1 MTDENGLYYMRQRY
15 YDTDIKRFINQD
27 ILVGSIDNSKS
38 LNRYAYV
45 QGNPVNYNDP
55 FGLNPLDTLKPYA
68 NLIHGFLN
76 IAGVLPGPLGYVAD
90 LMNAGVYFLEGNY
103 KAAASMLIQ
112 SFNTFATGR
121 IIGNLS
127 RGSSK
132 GRLLTSIFLAG
143 TGATGIVSSGDSF
156 LENAVGLVYSIA
168 NNKDADTVFAYLSG
182 TICSAAG
189 VYYGVK
195 SFVGGYNMGS
205 YALEGLE
212 QEKLQKLHNTT
223 LVERIFCYN
232 SQCFVAGTLIKT
244 PDGDKNIENISA
256 GDKVYAYDEATG
268 DIAEKE
274 VVRTFEHEV
283 YELYHVV
290 IDGKEI
296 VTTAEH
302 PFYKVDKI
310 SENGNGFVC
319 AKDLKPGD
327 QILLLEGNTGTVD
340 KVFKEELDEPIKVYN
355 FEVKDYHTYFVGE
368 QGVLVHNLCK
378 GRSGADDIIQ
388 YERLKSQ
395 YAAEEIYNADR
406 VGSALKEGRC
416 SVMPKILIVDDERD
430 VVELLRNYFEL
441 SGYDVLFAYDGEKAL
456 EKMSQKPDVILLDV
470 NMPKLNGLEVCKKIR
485 KFVSCPILFLTA
497 NVDDVDKING
507 FSAGGDDYITKPFS
521 LDELGARVSAHLR
534 RDMRLQKKSDLKFSD
549 DLVIDY
555 SSKAVYFK
563 DTPISFSKTEFDI
576 IELLS
581 TNAGIVFD
589 KERIYDRLWGFD
601 SEGYSMTV
609 VEHIRKIRAKFTEAG
624 CKSYITTVWGCGYKW
639 EN

>member
-1 MTDENGLYYMRQRY
+1 MEYNEANQLIKYNGYDVLYDSDGNMIYGPLNGEMTRFTYDCRNRLISAGEVSYSYDAENIRITVETENYKEQYVTDRVSSLSRVLQVIRTDKIKNISESKKKSVITQYVYGLGLIYENGISDNNQSEKSFPKDDTSNPSNITVSEGILIYHFDHLGSTRKITDRAGGLLYSFSYGTYGELLSIRSGEKSETELALAELQSEKPIYFLYNGMLGVMTDENGLYYMRQRY

-68 NLIHGFLN
+68 NLMHGFLN

-168 NNKDADTVFAYLSG
+168 NNKDADTVFSYLSG

-195 SFVGGYNMGS
+195 SFVGGYTMGS

-212 QEKLQKLHNTT
+212 LEKFQKLHNTH

-256 GDKVYAYDEATG
+256 GDKVYAYDAATG

-274 VVRTFEHEV
+274 VVRTFEHDV

-290 IDGKEI
+290 IDGEEI

-327 QILLLEGNTGTVD
+327 QILLLEGITGKVEE
-340 KVFKEELDEPIKVYN
+340 VFKEELTEPVKVYN

-368 QGVLVHNLCK
+368 QGVLVHNSCNGGSK
-378 GRSGADDIIQ
+378 NISYSD
-388 YERLKSQ
+388 YNN
-395 YAAEEIYNADR
+395 IYQSSIHNPTGD
-406 VGSALKEGRC
+406 K
-416 SVMPKILIVDDERD
+416 VMLGK
-430 VVELLRNYFEL
+430 
-441 SGYDVLFAYDGEKAL
+441 YDGGVQL
-456 EKMSQKPDVILLDV
+456 
-470 NMPKLNGLEVCKKIR
+470 C
-485 KFVSCPILFLTA
+485 
-497 NVDDVDKING
+497 
-507 FSAGGDDYITKPFS
+507 
-521 LDELGARVSAHLR
+521 
-534 RDMRLQKKSDLKFSD
+534 LKF
-549 DLVIDY
+549 
-555 SSKAVYFK
+555 
-563 DTPISFSKTEFDI
+563 
-576 IELLS
+576 
-581 TNAGIVFD
+581 
-589 KERIYDRLWGFD
+589 
-601 SEGYSMTV
+601 
-609 VEHIRKIRAKFTEAG
+609 
-624 CKSYITTVWGCGYKW
+624 
-639 EN
+639 

>member
-1 MTDENGLYYMRQRY
+1 MSIRSGEKSEKELILAELQSEKPIYFLYNGMLGVMTDENGLYYMRQRY

-55 FGLNPLDTLKPYA
+55 FGLNPLDILKPYA
-68 NLIHGFLN
+68 NLMHGFLN

-168 NNKDADTVFAYLSG
+168 NNKDADTVFSYLSG

-195 SFVGGYNMGS
+195 SFVGGYTMGS

-212 QEKLQKLHNTT
+212 REKLQKLHNTT

-256 GDKVYAYDEATG
+256 GDKVYAYDAATG

-302 PFYKVDKI
+302 PFYRVDKD
-310 SENGNGFVC
+310 SDNGNGFVG
-319 AKDLKPGD
+319 AKDLKSGD
-327 QILLLEGNTGTVD
+327 QILLLECITGTVEEA
-340 KVFKEELDEPIKVYN
+340 FKEELTEPVKVYN

-368 QGVLVHNLCK
+368 QGVLVHNSCDGGRNSAGLVTGGENLSNAKRMMHGSQGNAGVVPKEIADKMRGKQFSSFDAFREDFWKTVADSSYASEFSTSNIGRMRK
-378 GRSGADDIIQ
+378 GRAP
-388 YERLKSQ
+388 KVVPSQ
-395 YAAEEIYNADR
+395 TYGQLDSYVLHHKTPIY
-406 VGSALKEGRC
+406 
-416 SVMPKILIVDDERD
+416 
-430 VVELLRNYFEL
+430 
-441 SGYDVLFAYDGEKAL
+441 
-456 EKMSQKPDVILLDV
+456 
-470 NMPKLNGLEVCKKIR
+470 
-485 KFVSCPILFLTA
+485 
-497 NVDDVDKING
+497 
-507 FSAGGDDYITKPFS
+507 AGGGVYD
-521 LDELGARVSAHLR
+521 LDNIAIVTPRMHQEIL
-534 RDMRLQKKSDLKFSD
+534 D
-549 DLVIDY
+549 
-555 SSKAVYFK
+555 KAYHFG
-563 DTPISFSKTEFDI
+563 
-576 IELLS
+576 
-581 TNAGIVFD
+581 N
-589 KERIYDRLWGFD
+589 
-601 SEGYSMTV
+601 
-609 VEHIRKIRAKFTEAG
+609 
-624 CKSYITTVWGCGYKW
+624 
-639 EN
+639 

>member
-1 MTDENGLYYMRQRY
+1 MSIRSGEKSEKELILAELQSEKPIYFLYNGMLGVMTDENGLYYMRQRY
-15 YDTDIKRFINQD
+15 YDTEIKRFINQD

-45 QGNPVNYNDP
+45 QGNPINYNDP
-55 FGLNPLDTLKPYA
+55 FGLNPLDILKPYA
-68 NLIHGFLN
+68 NLMHGFLN

-168 NNKDADTVFAYLSG
+168 NNKDADTVFSYLSG

-195 SFVGGYNMGS
+195 SFVGGYTMGS

-244 PDGDKNIENISA
+244 PDGDKNIENISP
-256 GDKVYAYDEATG
+256 GDKVYAYDAATG

-302 PFYKVDKI
+302 PFYRVDKD
-310 SENGNGFVC
+310 SDNGNGFVG

-340 KVFKEELDEPIKVYN
+340 KVFKEDLTEPLKVYN

-368 QGVLVHNLCK
+368 QGVLVHNSCK
-378 GRSGADDIIQ
+378 GGSPSGKVWDYSKQFNGELSNFNDGYNIYSVVDKDMYLVQFHSGA
-388 YERLKSQ
+388 E
-395 YAAEEIYNADR
+395 
-406 VGSALKEGRC
+406 VGSGRSLKYWTTIEEANGISTIDEYMDNMALLSDWGARDNVSIARIPAGTKIKYAVGTARKKVGR
-416 SVMPKILIVDDERD
+416 
-430 VVELLRNYFEL
+430 FETRP
-441 SGYDVLFAYDGEKAL
+441 GG
-456 EKMSQKPDVILLDV
+456 
-470 NMPKLNGLEVCKKIR
+470 GLQ
-485 KFVSCPILFLTA
+485 ILFERF
-497 NVDDVDKING
+497 ND
-507 FSAGGDDYITKPFS
+507 SW
-521 LDELGARVSAHLR
+521 
-534 RDMRLQKKSDLKFSD
+534 
-549 DLVIDY
+549 VID
-555 SSKAVYFK
+555 
-563 DTPISFSKTEFDI
+563 T
-576 IELLS
+576 
-581 TNAGIVFD
+581 
-589 KERIYDRLWGFD
+589 
-601 SEGYSMTV
+601 
-609 VEHIRKIRAKFTEAG
+609 RKLP
-624 CKSYITTVWGCGYKW
+624 
-639 EN
+639 

>member
-1 MTDENGLYYMRQRY
+1 MSIRSGEKSEKELILAELQSEKPIYFLYNGMLGVMTDENGLYYMRQRY

-55 FGLNPLDTLKPYA
+55 FGLNPLDILKPYA
-68 NLIHGFLN
+68 NLMHGFLN

-168 NNKDADTVFAYLSG
+168 NNKDADTVFSYLSG

-195 SFVGGYNMGS
+195 SFVGGYTMGS

-244 PDGDKNIENISA
+244 PDGDKNIENISP
-256 GDKVYAYDEATG
+256 GDKVYAYDAATG

-327 QILLLEGNTGTVD
+327 QILLLEGITGKVEE
-340 KVFKEELDEPIKVYN
+340 VFKEELTEPVKVYN

-368 QGVLVHNLCK
+368 QGVLVHNSCDGGSKSNILLIETSKYISGKTAHHHIIPKFRGKSKPYADFIAERGIDVDQYTITVSSGK
-378 GRSGADDIIQ
+378 GGMHMNSIHGKGDWNTLWMEWIDNHQDATAKDIFQFAGKMMDDF
-388 YERLKSQ
+388 
-395 YAAEEIYNADR
+395 
-406 VGSALKEGRC
+406 G
-416 SVMPKILIVDDERD
+416 
-430 VVELLRNYFEL
+430 L
-441 SGYDVLFAYDGEKAL
+441 SGY
-456 EKMSQKPDVILLDV
+456 
-470 NMPKLNGLEVCKKIR
+470 KIHPFH
-485 KFVSCPILFLTA
+485 K
-497 NVDDVDKING
+497 
-507 FSAGGDDYITKPFS
+507 GGK
-521 LDELGARVSAHLR
+521 
-534 RDMRLQKKSDLKFSD
+534 
-549 DLVIDY
+549 
-555 SSKAVYFK
+555 
-563 DTPISFSKTEFDI
+563 
-576 IELLS
+576 
-581 TNAGIVFD
+581 
-589 KERIYDRLWGFD
+589 
-601 SEGYSMTV
+601 
-609 VEHIRKIRAKFTEAG
+609 
-624 CKSYITTVWGCGYKW
+624 
-639 EN
+639 